1 MQEEWNPPP
10 LAGQPM
16 SEFDL
21 IDEMAILALPS
32 DSRIVTIEEARSEL
46 NVASRILFS
55 LQALQDEA
63 HDLTDELEI
72 IVETLPPSHSHVIE
86 LADQLG
92 RLVKEWQGVSD
103 KLNDLGARIAGFSP
117 GHLEWYGVV
126 DGHLVLFS
134 WCQGEEDI
142 EWWYPLDSCLS
153 GRRPLVEA

>member
-1 MQEEWNPPP
+1 VQEEWDPPP

-16 SEFDL
+16 SELEL
-21 IDEMAILALPS
+21 IDEMAILALPN

-46 NVASRILFS
+46 DDASRILFT

-63 HDLTDELEI
+63 HDLTEELEI
-72 IVETLPPSHSHVIE
+72 IVETLPPNHPHVEE

-92 RLVKEWQGVSD
+92 NLVKEWQGVSD
-103 KLNDLGARIAGFSP
+103 KLSELGARIAGFNP

-126 DGHLVLFS
+126 DGHLILFS
-134 WCQGEEDI
+134 WCQGEDDI
-142 EWWYPLDSCLS
+142 EWWHPLDSCLS